1 MIIFKIPGKQCIQ
14 KAIGPV
20 MRYQQKFSRLVLT
33 TLPLIIIGF
42 LAILRLPYAAGGEVA
57 TFQGIGDLPG
67 GGFYSIAFG
76 VSADGSTVVGWGLSS
91 AAPDSFEAIR
101 WTALGG
107 MVSLG
112 DGGLGLERSSA
123 RAASGDGA
131 VIVGRASM
139 PGASPLPFRWTAL
152 TGMEVLID
160 TTGSMTRGTAF
171 DVSDDG
177 AVIVGVG
184 NAPSPNQA
192 FRWEA
197 SSGMVGLG
205 WLPSSIQDSFA
216 FGVSADG
223 SAICGISFSGLGF
236 DVEPF
241 RWTLGGGMV
250 GIGDVPGGIF
260 YAIAFAI
267 SGDGTTLVGPAR
279 TSSGA
284 DELFIWSQSSGF
296 ILPDSI
302 HGATF
307 SSTAWSVN
315 HDGTVVVGCTS
326 SGPMIWDAAN
336 GMRDLQEVLAI
347 EFGLDLT
354 GWTIGSVRGISADG
368 TVIVGAGINPD
379 GNSEGWIATLPIT
392 TTGISAPSTTNR
404 FLLTPAYPNPFDSSV
419 EFWLETRESFPSLRA
434 TIYGVDGAVVR
445 VLIDDSYPAG
455 VYKLR
460 WNGRD
465 SCGRRV
471 PSGLYFLRVNGGGET
486 VTQKLIRLR

>member
-1 MIIFKIPGKQCIQ
+1 MQY
-14 KAIGPV
+14 
-20 MRYQQKFSRLVLT
+20 RQKFSRLVLT
-33 TLPLIIIGF
+33 TLPLIVAF
-42 LAILRLPYAAGGEVA
+42 LTVLCPPYAAGRGSA

-67 GGFYSIAFG
+67 GGFSSSAFG
-76 VSADGSTVVGWGLSS
+76 VSADGSTVVGIGLSS
-91 AAPDSFEAIR
+91 ADPDSFEAVR

-139 PGASPLPFRWTAL
+139 PGASPLPFRWTTL
-152 TGMEVLID
+152 TGLEVLID
-160 TTGSMTRGTAF
+160 TTGLMTRGTAF

-184 NAPSPNQA
+184 SAPSPNQA

-205 WLPSSIQDSFA
+205 WLPSNIQDSFA

-223 SAICGISFSGLGF
+223 SAISGISFSGPGV

-241 RWTLGGGMV
+241 RWTLAGGMV
-250 GIGDVPGGIF
+250 GIGDVPGGVF
-260 YAIAFAI
+260 YAIASAI

-279 TSSGA
+279 TSFGW

-296 ILPDSI
+296 ILPDSL

-307 SSTAWSVN
+307 SSNAWSVN
-315 HDGTVVVGCTS
+315 GDGTVVVGCTS
-326 SGPMIWDAAN
+326 IGPMIWDAVN
-336 GMRDLQEVLAI
+336 GMRNLQDVLTI

-354 GWTIGSVRGISADG
+354 GWTIGPVRGISADG
-368 TVIVGAGINPD
+368 TVIVGFGTNPD
-379 GNSEGWIATLPIT
+379 GNTEGWIATVPRT
-392 TTGISAPSTTNR
+392 ATGISAPPATHR
-404 FLLTPAYPNPFDSSV
+404 LRLPPAYPKPFVSSA
-419 EFWLETRESFPSLRA
+419 EFFLETRESFHSLRV
-434 TIYGVDGAVVR
+434 TVYGVDGAVVR
-445 VLIDDSYPAG
+445 VLSDGSYPAG
-455 VYKLR
+455 AHRLM
-460 WNGRD
+460 WDGRD
-465 SCGRRV
+465 GRGHRV
-471 PSGLYFLRVNGGGET
+471 PSGVYFLRVAGGGES
-486 VTQKLIRLR
+486 VTRKLVLLR